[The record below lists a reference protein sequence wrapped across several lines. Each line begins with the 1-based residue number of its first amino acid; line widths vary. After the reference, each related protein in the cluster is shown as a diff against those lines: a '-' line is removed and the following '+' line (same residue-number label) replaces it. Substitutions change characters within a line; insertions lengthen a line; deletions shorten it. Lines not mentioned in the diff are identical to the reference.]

1 MTHLP
6 DLLPTRLVADMLEVS
21 IGRISQLAAN
31 RGIAPT
37 MIAGRRFWTQAQ
49 VSQLRPG
56 KTGRPRKA
64 KAARKAGEA

>member
-21 IGRISQLAAN
+21 IGRIGQLATA
-31 RGIAPT
+31 RGIVPT
-37 MIAGRRFWTQAQ
+37 IIAGRRFWTQDQ
-49 VSQLRPG
+49 VAKLQPG
-56 KTGRPRKA
+56 RNGRPRKA